1 MILAISAPTG
11 DIIGLRQLAEGI
23 LSGLLAPVF
32 CSEGASFVDD
42 FDVEDEQEP
51 NKIKTA
57 RKTSVV
63 FIIKKIIYDLCNNSK
78 QQF

>member
-11 DIIGLRQLAEGI
+11 DITGLRQLAEGI
-23 LSGLLAPVF
+23 LSGLLDPVF
-32 CSEGASFVDD
+32 CSEGASSVDD

-57 RKTSVV
+57 RKTSVI
-63 FIIKKIIYDLCNNSK
+63 FIIKKIIYNLCNNSK
-78 QQF
+78 QRF